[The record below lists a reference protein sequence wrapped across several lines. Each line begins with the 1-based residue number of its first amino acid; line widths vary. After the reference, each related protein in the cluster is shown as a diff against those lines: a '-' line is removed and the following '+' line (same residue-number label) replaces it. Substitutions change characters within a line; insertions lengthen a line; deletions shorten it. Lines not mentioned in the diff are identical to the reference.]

1 MEFWK
6 HLWLPSKYINKVL
19 TLVYID
25 YYFPKRLYSFFLL
38 IKKVADGK
46 STKIL
51 IPSEIQNLAGF
62 MQAIKEIK

>member
-1 MEFWK
+1 MRNLSF
-6 HLWLPSKYINKVL
+6 L
-19 TLVYID
+19 TSPFIPQSAPLATVGLAL
-25 YYFPKRLYSFFLL
+25 KSFATFE
-38 IKKVADGK
+38 KVADGK